1 MTPKAKKVYGNNLWQ
16 KLIILLICTGRLVDP
31 NMKVGKDEMLNMI
44 RHGADE
50 VFANKDA
57 EITDEDIDHILQR
70 GEKKTKEMEE
80 KMKQFGESSLR
91 KLAMD
96 APTESIFHFEG
107 ENYKDKQKVFCLFS
121 FNCCNHSS
129 YYCFTVCHF

>member
-1 MTPKAKKVYGNNLWQ
+1 
-16 KLIILLICTGRLVDP
+16 
-31 NMKVGKDEMLNMI
+31 MKVGKDEMLNMI

-107 ENYKDKQKVFCLFS
+107 ENYKDKQKVICLFA
-121 FNCCNHSS
+121 FNCCNYSS
-129 YYCFTVCHF
+129 FYCFTVHMSFLIEFGEKPFVTNMKYMLKVVHE